1 MLFERPIHFP
11 RGHTG
16 MAEDSMLTHLG
27 NCYFHQ
33 DYDLDAPT
41 PAGVVRLFAEEGS
54 MQYAQRLID
63 ELRPL
68 IESDLSE
75 SMARHMWL
83 HDADAMYEP
92 DRDGKT
98 YIEWFKEIVAIV
110 DQVLAERRQAAE

>member
-1 MLFERPIHFP
+1 MHQTVVEGSL
-11 RGHTG
+11 
-16 MAEDSMLTHLG
+16 LNYLG
-27 NCYFHQ
+27 LCYFHQ

-110 DQVLAERRQAAE
+110 DEVLAEKRQAAE

>member
-1 MLFERPIHFP
+1 MSALIEK
-11 RGHTG
+11 
-16 MAEDSMLTHLG
+16 SLLKYLG
-27 NCYFHQ
+27 SCYFHQ
-33 DYDLDAPT
+33 DYDLEAPT
-41 PAGVVRLFAEEGS
+41 PAALVRRFAGEES
-54 MQYAQRLID
+54 VDQAQQLID